1 MYFCLK
7 KYLSSFSFIY
17 HPIEKLHGIIPDIM
31 PGIKKVITAHFDS
44 SKNRITG
51 ILTENENGDYATREL
66 NIDTALPSL
75 QRYMEEKSPFSWLS
89 VQSLPFNIEKST
101 DKLTIDIFSELQNI
115 VLLIRIPDELDQL
128 NDLVFLYLNENPS
141 NFGVTNTVN
150 PLTTD
155 NKSIIAFLL
164 YNTIN
169 VFINKQNEDREVLK
183 SANTQTRHVIAITES
198 LKHDLERTKDNY
210 GLSLVK
216 LCQNYIKD
224 WSARNRKKYVLSAG
238 ALDRIKKYKGDL
250 KNLDKII
257 EETISYVDNLY
268 FGMQGEIEI
277 TEWHIHFDPVTGGK
291 TVTRTEVNKEDKYA
305 KTIALL
311 DKLEKAALQVKS
323 KRLKLTGTNVGAAC
337 PTRISAP
344 AISDAL
350 YNHRGKINN
359 LVKTYP
365 ENWEIIKS
373 EFRPVMNI
381 LKDDKA

>member
-1 MYFCLK
+1 LK
-7 KYLSSFSFIY
+7 PFSFIY

-31 PGIKKVITAHFDS
+31 PGIKKIITVHFDN
-44 SKNRITG
+44 SKNRIFG
-51 ILTENENGDYATREL
+51 ILTENGNGNYATREL

-89 VQSLPFNIEKST
+89 LQSLPFDIEKKT

-115 VLLIRIPDELDQL
+115 VLLIRVPDEMNQL

-164 YNTIN
+164 YNTIKTL
-169 VFINKQNEDREVLK
+169 IQGQNEDREVLK
-183 SANTQTRHVIAITES
+183 FANMRTRQVINNTET
-198 LKHDLERTKDNY
+198 LKQELERTRDNY

-216 LCQNYIKD
+216 LCQNYIRD
-224 WSARNRKKYVLSAG
+224 WSARNRKKYILTPA
-238 ALDRIKKYKGDL
+238 ALEKIKKYKGDL
-250 KNLDKII
+250 KNLDCII
-257 EETISYVDNLY
+257 AETISYVDNLY
-268 FGMQGEIEI
+268 FGVQGEIEI
-277 TEWHIHFDPVTGGK
+277 SEWHIHFDPVTTGSTDIRNK
-291 TVTRTEVNKEDKYA
+291 MAKEDKYA

-323 KRLKLTGTNVGAAC
+323 KHLKLTGTNVGAAC
-337 PTRISAP
+337 PTPISAP

-350 YNHRGKINN
+350 YNHRGKINS
-359 LVKTYP
+359 LIITYP
-365 ENWEIIKS
+365 ENWETIKS

-381 LKDDKA
+381 LKEDIS

>member
-1 MYFCLK
+1 
-7 KYLSSFSFIY
+7 
-17 HPIEKLHGIIPDIM
+17 M
-31 PGIKKVITAHFDS
+31 PGIKKIITTHFDS
-44 SKNRITG
+44 SKYRITG
-51 ILTENENGDYATREL
+51 ILTENENGEYTTREL

-115 VLLIRIPDELDQL
+115 VLLIRIPDELNQL
-128 NDLVFLYLNENPS
+128 NDLIFLYLNENPS

-164 YNTIN
+164 HNTIKT
-169 VFINKQNEDREVLK
+169 FINEQNENREILK
-183 SANTQTRHVIAITES
+183 SANMRTRQVIATTET
-198 LKHDLERTKDNY
+198 LKQDMECTKDNY

-224 WSARNRKKYVLSAG
+224 WSVRNRKKYILSAG

-250 KNLDKII
+250 KNLDEII

-291 TVTRTEVNKEDKYA
+291 ITAKPEVAKEDKYA

-337 PTRISAP
+337 ANPITAP

-359 LVKTYP
+359 LIKSYP

>member
-1 MYFCLK
+1 
-7 KYLSSFSFIY
+7 
-17 HPIEKLHGIIPDIM
+17 M
-31 PGIKKVITAHFDS
+31 PGIKKIITAHFDS
-44 SKNRITG
+44 SINRITG
-51 ILTENENGDYATREL
+51 ILTENENGDYVTREL

-75 QRYMEEKSPFSWLS
+75 QRYMEEKSPISWLS
-89 VQSLPFNIEKST
+89 IKNLPFDIKKEN
-101 DKLTIDIFSELQNI
+101 DNLTIDIFSELQNI
-115 VLLIRIPDELDQL
+115 VLLIRVPDELNQL
-128 NDLVFLYLNENPS
+128 NDLVFLFLNENPS

-164 YNTIN
+164 FNTIKT
-169 VFINKQNEDREVLK
+169 FINGQNEDREVLK
-183 SANTQTRHVIAITES
+183 SANLRTRQVIEITES
-198 LKHDLERTKDNY
+198 LKQELERTKDNY

-216 LCQNYIKD
+216 LCQKSIRE
-224 WSARNRKKYVLSAG
+224 WSARNKRKYVLSPG
-238 ALDRIKKYKGDL
+238 ALDKIKKYKGDL
-250 KNLDKII
+250 KSLDKII
-257 EETISYVDNLY
+257 EESISYVDNLY

-291 TVTRTEVNKEDKYA
+291 TDAKTNVAKEDKYA

-323 KRLKLTGTNVGAAC
+323 KRLKLTGTNVGSAC
-337 PTRISAP
+337 PTPISAP

-359 LVKTYP
+359 LIKTYP
-365 ENWEIIKS
+365 ENWETIKN

-381 LKDDKA
+381 LKEDNS